1 MRRKG
6 GEFVLRVALTGGIAA
21 GKSTVGR
28 ILEERGF
35 PVLDADVVAREV
47 VRPGEPLLE
56 AVVSRFGPDIL
67 LPDGTLD
74 RRRLGALV
82 FSDDAARRALEELL
96 HPEIRRRI
104 RVWLGALASAP
115 SPPRAAVVLVPLLFE
130 AAWES
135 EFDWIATVEVP
146 REVQLR
152 RLVERDGL
160 GEEEALARIRAQLP
174 PEERILRAH
183 VFFENGGTH
192 EDLVRQVDAFV
203 SALHR
208 RFA

>member
-1 MRRKG
+1 M
-6 GEFVLRVALTGGIAA
+6 LRVALTGGIAA

-28 ILEERGF
+28 ILAERGF

-47 VRPGEPLLE
+47 LRPGEPLLE
-56 AVVSRFGPDIL
+56 SVVRRFGPEIL
-67 LPDGTLD
+67 LPDGTVD

-82 FSDDAARRALEELL
+82 FSDDAARRALEGLL

-104 RVWLGALASAP
+104 RARLEALGRA
-115 SPPRAAVVLVPLLFE
+115 SPPPPAAVVLVPLLFE

-135 EFDWIATVEVP
+135 DFDWIATVEVP

-152 RLVERDGL
+152 RLLARDGL
-160 GEEEALARIRAQLP
+160 VEEEARARIRAQLS
-174 PEERILRAH
+174 PEERIARAH
-183 VFFENGGTH
+183 VFFENGGTL

-203 SALHR
+203 SALR
-208 RFA
+208 RRTA